1 MSQENEALSN
11 DNEANGLSAE
21 DKARAGGWVSKDE
34 WRGDPERWVD
44 AEAFNER
51 GENVVP
57 ILRERTEALQ
67 RKVVELER
75 SIKQFSEY
83 HSKVEQRA
91 YERAVAQVK
100 REMKEAVK
108 VGDEEAF
115 DQAQRQYE
123 QLAESYQK
131 PQEPQAQESPD
142 FIEWKQDNTWYGTDK
157 RLTAAAN
164 GIAEMVAAENPGLK
178 GKPFLKEVER
188 QLKEEF
194 PHKFQNARRDG
205 PAAVHGSEGKSGAK
219 PNGKGYRDLP
229 PEARQ
234 MCDSFVK
241 QGWLTKEQYVKDF
254 FGA

>member
-1 MSQENEALSN
+1 MSQENEALN
-11 DNEANGLSAE
+11 DDHAPTELSAE
-21 DKARAGGWVSKDE
+21 DKARAGGWVAKDE

-44 AEAFNER
+44 AESFNER

-67 RKVVELER
+67 KKVVELER
-75 SIKQFSEY
+75 SLKQFSEY
-83 HSKVEQRA
+83 HSKVEQRS

-100 REMKEAVK
+100 REMREAVK

-115 DQAQRQYE
+115 DHAQKQYE
-123 QLAESYQK
+123 QLADAYTK
-131 PQEPQAQESPD
+131 PQEPQPAESPD
-142 FIEWKQDNTWYGTDK
+142 FVEWKQDNAWYGTDK

-178 GKPFLKEVER
+178 GKPFLREVEK

-194 PHKFQNARRDG
+194 PHKFANTRQAS
-205 PAAVHGSEGKSGAK
+205 PAAVHGGEGKGGAK

-229 PEARQ
+229 AEARQ

-241 QGWLTKEQYVKDF
+241 QGLLTKEQYVKDF
-254 FGA
+254 FGV